1 MDDLFQRKM
10 NPGRK
15 STTKMIQDSNDEE
28 DEAEYTLM
36 GGIRGAGLP
45 KIN

>member
-1 MDDLFQRKM
+1 MDDLFERKM

-28 DEAEYTLM
+28 DGAEYILI
-36 GGIRGAGLP
+36 GGFVKLDSTG
-45 KIN
+45 K